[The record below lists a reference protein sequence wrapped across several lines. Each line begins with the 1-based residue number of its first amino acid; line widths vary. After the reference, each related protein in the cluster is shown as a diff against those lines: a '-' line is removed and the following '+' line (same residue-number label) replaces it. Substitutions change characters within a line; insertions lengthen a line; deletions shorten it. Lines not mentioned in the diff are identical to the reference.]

1 MKKFLKIFFLTA
13 ACVSLVSCED
23 YLDTTSPSNMDDT
36 FATSSPSEALKIMSK
51 AYATYRQGGAMFS
64 LYDWNDPLRSD
75 MEYYCEGPGPNTKY
89 ALMMS
94 ELSVPNINDMQGG
107 FNGSYSVI
115 SYTDKFASIIAAKPE
130 YQAAVEAGQVNDW
143 THLYGEA
150 IGLWANTYFRLTLH
164 FGDVP
169 FGYENKSVTEY
180 ELSSRFAI
188 YDALIAKLK
197 EVEGGMYKIGE
208 GGIDGERVS
217 RTFVNAL
224 IGQIALHAAGYQT
237 LRTDVEGLYGEMSF
251 EKKAENTAAK
261 CIYARPTNYK
271 EYLAIA
277 ETYFTKAM
285 GEAAGAAKL
294 ITTDER
300 GYVNNPFQRHFQYS
314 LDLQVSPE
322 TLFEIACP
330 QGALPNGMS
339 ANGEY
344 LYAFGRGSDG
354 GGSNGAPCKLFS
366 AVRMSPAGYWGVF
379 SNDDPRRDVSAVVTG
394 MDGKG
399 NEIVTAFTPGNK
411 GSKGGMC
418 LNKWSFEYM
427 SNPFVTKQ
435 RCAGINYPVMRMG
448 EVYLMLAEAKAGLGK
463 DGEALSLVNDIRRRA
478 FGDSNHDLKGL
489 TGDALKEAIMNE
501 ARLELFGESRL
512 TWFQIRGGYI
522 SELAIDAQNIIKD
535 ICKDV
540 REKGYYEFENGN
552 QFPAYIWTKKVAGA
566 TLVYNGTEGDP
577 VMWPAWRGTY
587 DYATL
592 GVSVSGTEHNLAI
605 EGLFKAIQPDSAEA
619 KALEADGYTKVDYGI
634 VYANNEQSYL
644 GTTMSG
650 IKAKTDVPRY
660 LMPIPFETLA
670 QSKGK
675 VTNGYGLPQ
684 Q

>member
-1 MKKFLKIFFLTA
+1 MKKIFKLFVLS
-13 ACVSLVSCED
+13 ACCLSLASCED
-23 YLDTTSPSNMDDT
+23 YLETSSPANMDDT

-94 ELSVPNINDMQGG
+94 ELSAPNIDDMKGG

-115 SYTDKFASIIAAKPE
+115 SYTDKFAGIIAAKSE
-130 YQAAVEAGQVNDW
+130 YQSAIEKKQTNDW

-150 IGLWANTYFRLTLH
+150 IGLWANTYFRLSLH
-164 FGDVP
+164 FGDIP
-169 FGYENKSVTEY
+169 FGYENKSIQEY
-180 ELSSRFAI
+180 KLTSRFEM
-188 YDALIAKLK
+188 YDALIKKLQ
-197 EVEGGMYKIGE
+197 EVEPYMYKLGE
-208 GGIDGERVS
+208 GGITGERVS

-237 LRTDVEGLYGEMSF
+237 LRTDVEGLYGDVTF

-261 CIYARPTNYK
+261 CIYARPTNYRD
-271 EYLAIA
+271 YLAIA
-277 ETYFTKAM
+277 ETYFAKAM
-285 GEAAGAAKL
+285 GEAAGSAKL

-300 GYVNNPFQRHFQYS
+300 SYVNNPFQRHFQYS

-322 TLFEIACP
+322 TLFEISCP
-330 QGALPNGMS
+330 QGALPNGMT

-366 AVRMSPAGYWGVF
+366 AVRMTPAGYWGVF

-399 NEIVTAFTPGNK
+399 NEIVTRFVPGNK

-427 SNPFVTKQ
+427 SKPFVTKQ

-463 DGEALSLVNDIRRRA
+463 DAEALALVNDIRRRA
-478 FGDSNHDLKGL
+478 FGDTAHDLSGL
-489 TGDALKEAIMNE
+489 TGDNLKKAIMNE

-512 TWFQIRGGYI
+512 TWFQIRGGYL
-522 SELAIDAQNIIKD
+522 SELAVAAQQQIKD
-535 ICKDV
+535 ICAAI
-540 REKGYYEFENGN
+540 RTQGYYQFANGN
-552 QFPAYIWTKKVAGA
+552 QFPAYIWTKKVEGA
-566 TLVYNGTEGDP
+566 TLVYNGEEGNP

-592 GVSVSGTEHNLAI
+592 GVSVSGTAHNLAI
-605 EGLFKAIQPDSAEA
+605 EGLFKFIPEGSSEAAALVAAGYEKVAYGSEYADS
-619 KALEADGYTKVDYGI
+619 
-634 VYANNEQSYL
+634 EQAVV
-644 GTTMSG
+644 GGMMSG
-650 IKAKTDVPRY
+650 IKAATDVPRY

-670 QSKGK
+670 QSKGA

-684 Q
+684 E

>member
-1 MKKFLKIFFLTA
+1 MKKIFKVFVLS
-13 ACVSLVSCED
+13 ACCLSLASCED
-23 YLDTTSPSNMDDT
+23 YLETSSPANMDDS

-75 MEYYCEGPGPNTKY
+75 MEFYCEGPGPNTKY
-89 ALMMS
+89 ALLMS
-94 ELSVPNINDMQGG
+94 ELSVPAINDMQGG

-115 SYTDKFASIIAAKPE
+115 SYTDKFASVIASKSE
-130 YQAAVEAGQVNDW
+130 YQSAIEKKQTNDW

-150 IGLWANTYFRLTLH
+150 IGLWANTYFRLSLH

-169 FGYENKSVTEY
+169 FGYENKSVQEY
-180 ELSSRFAI
+180 KLTSRFEM
-188 YDALIAKLK
+188 YDQLIKKLQA
-197 EVEGGMYKIGE
+197 VEPYMYKIGE
-208 GGIDGERVS
+208 GGLTGERVS

-237 LRTDVEGLYGEMSF
+237 LRTDVEGLYGDVTF

-261 CIYARPTNYK
+261 CIYARPTNYR
-271 EYLAIA
+271 EYLTIA
-277 ETYFTKAM
+277 ETYFAKAM

-300 GYVNNPFQRHFQYS
+300 SYVNNPYQRHFQYS
-314 LDLQVSPE
+314 LDLEVSPE
-322 TLFEIACP
+322 TLFEISCP
-330 QGALPNGMS
+330 QGVLPGNTS

-354 GGSNGAPCKLFS
+354 GSANGAPCKLFG
-366 AVRMSPAGYWGVF
+366 AVRMTPAGYWGVF
-379 SNDDPRRDVSAVVTG
+379 SNDDPRRDVSAVVTA

-399 NEIVTAFTPGNK
+399 NEIVTRWVAGNK

-478 FGDSNHDLKGL
+478 FGDSAHDLSGL
-489 TGDALKEAIMNE
+489 TGDALKLAIMNE

-512 TWFQIRGGYI
+512 TWFQIRGGY
-522 SELAIDAQNIIKD
+522 LAEVAVDAQNQIKAICAD
-535 ICKDV
+535 IKS
-540 REKGYYEFENGN
+540 KGYYEFANGN

-566 TLVYNGTEGDP
+566 TLVYNGVEGDP

-605 EGLFKAIQPDSAEA
+605 EGLFKFIPEDSAEA
-619 KALEADGYTKVDYGI
+619 AALVAAGYEKVAYGSEYAD
-634 VYANNEQSYL
+634 NESNFV
-644 GTTMSG
+644 GGMMSG
-650 IKAKTDVPRY
+650 VKDPKDVPRY
-660 LMPIPFETLA
+660 FMPIPYETLA
-670 QSKGK
+670 QSKGA
-675 VTNGYGLPQ
+675 VTNGYGLPNE
-684 Q
+684 